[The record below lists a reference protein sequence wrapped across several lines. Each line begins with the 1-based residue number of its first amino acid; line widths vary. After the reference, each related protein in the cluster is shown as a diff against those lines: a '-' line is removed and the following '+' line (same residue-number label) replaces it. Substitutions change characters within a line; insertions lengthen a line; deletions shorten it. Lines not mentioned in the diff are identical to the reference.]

1 MQLTPLKHVSETE
14 LSMAPFYKA
23 WLRDPTKFQ
32 EAYDP
37 PIRQNTKKG
46 SGPILH
52 LQYKNFSEIP
62 HTNPR
67 TFPLVISKAFLW
79 LFAGAIINVPLFKG
93 GSF

>member
-46 SGPILH
+46 SGTIFGI
-52 LQYKNFSEIP
+52 YNTRNFFRNSP
-62 HTNPR
+62 HKP
-67 TFPLVISKAFLW
+67 PHISI
-79 LFAGAIINVPLFKG
+79 GNE
-93 GSF
+93 

>member
-37 PIRQNTKKG
+37 PIRRDTKKG
-46 SGPILH
+46 SGTIFAFTIQETFL
-52 LQYKNFSEIP
+52 KFP
-62 HTNPR
+62 HKP
-67 TFPLVISKAFLW
+67 PHISI
-79 LFAGAIINVPLFKG
+79 GNE
-93 GSF
+93 

>member
-23 WLRDPTKFQ
+23 WLRDPNKFQ

-46 SGPILH
+46 SGTIFEFTI
-52 LQYKNFSEIP
+52 QETFFEIP
-62 HTNPR
+62 PQTPAH
-67 TFPLVISKAFLW
+67 FHW
-79 LFAGAIINVPLFKG
+79 
-93 GSF
+93 

>member
-14 LSMAPFYKA
+14 FSMAPFYKA

-46 SGPILH
+46 SGTIFEFTI
-52 LQYKNFSEIP
+52 QETFFEIP

-67 TFPLVISKAFLW
+67 TFPLVMSKAFESL
-79 LFAGAIINVPLFKG
+79 LQGR
-93 GSF
+93 

>member
-37 PIRQNTKKG
+37 PIRRNTKKG
-46 SGPILH
+46 SGTILH
-52 LQYKNFSEIP
+52 LQYKKLFWNSP
-62 HTNPR
+62 TNPH
-67 TFPLVISKAFLW
+67 TFPLVMSKAFVTLLQGW
-79 LFAGAIINVPLFKG
+79 
-93 GSF
+93 